1 MQPDTRNKLSDQ
13 EKQEQLEA
21 IAKIIQYTTM
31 DFIQPLLLKMLN
43 EQTNDIKRYIDEQL
57 TPIKDRLTR
66 TENGMKLALEDN
78 SAILDDLSKRPK
90 PFQL

>member
-1 MQPDTRNKLSDQ
+1 MQPDTTHKLS
-13 EKQEQLEA
+13 EKEQQEQIEA
-21 IAKIIQYTTM
+21 INKIIQYTTM
-31 DFIQPLLLKMLN
+31 DFIQPLLLKMLID
-43 EQTNDIKRYIDEQL
+43 QTNEIKRYIDEQL
-57 TPIKDRLTR
+57 SPIKDRLTR